1 MGCLGVHFSLSSEEV
16 QRIRAIDDQSTRVNY
31 IHETIEEEYFANHP
45 ERKAESD
52 KAWDAMHR
60 ALSDGELT
68 WDGGDYP
75 LNHVVLGGELLY
87 TGSEFIMV
95 LKTPEQVRDV
105 ATALPGI
112 TEAEFRRRYF
122 AINPESYEF
131 PLGEEDCGYTWSWF
145 QGVRDFWL
153 RAAVEGRYVL
163 FTADQ

>member
-1 MGCLGVHFSLSSEEV
+1 MGCLGIHFSLSSEEV
-16 QRIRAIDDQSTRVNY
+16 QRIRAIDDESARVDY
-31 IHETIEEEYFANHP
+31 VHEAIEEEYFANQS

-60 ALSDGELT
+60 TLSDGELT
-68 WDGGDYP
+68 WDGGEYP

-87 TGSEFIMV
+87 TDSDFIMV
-95 LKTPEQVRDV
+95 LKTPEQVRAV
-105 ATALPGI
+105 ATALPGV

-122 AINPESYEF
+122 GINADSYGF
-131 PLGEEDCGYTWSWF
+131 PLSEADFAYTWGWF

-153 RAAVEGRYVL
+153 RAASEGRCVL